1 MVKLINRY
9 IIAILVLSSIYAF
22 YVYNDVDKWV
32 PFVFET
38 IVGFTCLLS
47 LLLLLKLNYKW
58 QSLFYLKKRKE
69 DFLFC
74 AVVSTEFNQ
83 RILLYELLDILTYGA
98 ITMLYFFFPNP
109 GWVIGCILAFAF
121 AEGFIYSIL
130 NYNKFKI
137 GVTSNVIVLATNRP
151 NIIRVRKLKAIL
163 NKGGN
168 YVFQHKDGRVDTI
181 ESAWI
186 SQEHTGHFNDS
197 LENISKK
204 MGIFLD
210 DFNA

>member
-121 AEGFIYSIL
+121 AEGIIYSIL

-137 GVTSNVIVLATNRP
+137 GVTSNVIILATNRP

-163 NKGGN
+163 NTSLPLYAIDVNSK
-168 YVFQHKDGRVDTI
+168 F
-181 ESAWI
+181 ESVPGI
-186 SQEHTGHFNDS
+186 
-197 LENISKK
+197 KK
-204 MGIFLD
+204 IDVLKQFKKELYEL
-210 DFNA
+210 